1 VREACGLEA
10 SRKGIEMTDLSSL
23 DPEGGARRDD
33 AGDPADHSPI
43 EIDEDAIRER
53 AAQDDDDTDSL
64 I

>member
-1 VREACGLEA
+1 
-10 SRKGIEMTDLSSL
+10 MTDLSSL

-33 AGDPADHSPI
+33 AGDPADNPPI